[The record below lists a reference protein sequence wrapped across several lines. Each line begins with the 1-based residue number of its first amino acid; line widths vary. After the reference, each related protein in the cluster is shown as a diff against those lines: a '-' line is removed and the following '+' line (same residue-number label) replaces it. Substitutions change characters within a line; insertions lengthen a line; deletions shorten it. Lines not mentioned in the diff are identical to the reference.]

1 MEEDIKSSIA
11 ILNKGGNLL
20 YPSDSIWGIGC
31 DALNIKAVEKFTK
44 LREERHKSLY
54 YLSRQP

>member
-1 MEEDIKSSIA
+1 M
-11 ILNKGGNLL
+11 

-44 LREERHKSLY
+44 LKGRRHKKPV
-54 YLSRQP
+54 LS

>member
-31 DALNIKAVEKFTK
+31 DALNIKAVE
-44 LREERHKSLY
+44 ERHKKPV
-54 YLSRQP
+54 LS